1 MFAHAMGEGPQVAD
15 ALATAARD
23 INAPRDLAS
32 TLDAIVR
39 VAAECLPG
47 IDHAGISIAHR
58 GGQIETRAGTDQ
70 LVWDLDALQHAL
82 GEGPSLHAI
91 ATQQLTVGD
100 DLRHEQRWPR
110 YVAGALEHGVKAQ
123 LGIRLYVEDE
133 TLGSLNLYSTEKET
147 IDPEVVRAAELFATH
162 AALALGRARREE
174 ELTAAL
180 NSRRVIGM
188 ALGLVMERFSL
199 DQERAFDY
207 LTRVSQQSNVKLRDV
222 AQEMVEDAD
231 HRARREGSTVR

>member
-1 MFAHAMGEGPQVAD
+1 MFAHAMGEGPQIAD
-15 ALATAARD
+15 AIATAARD

-39 VAAECLPG
+39 VAAQCLPG

-58 GGQIETRAGTDQ
+58 GGQIETRAGTDP

-82 GEGPSLHAI
+82 GEGPSLHVVA
-91 ATQQLTVGD
+91 QQVTVGD
-100 DLRHEQRWPR
+100 HLRNEQRWPR

-133 TLGSLNLYSTEKET
+133 TLGILNLYSTEKET

-180 NSRRVIGM
+180 HSRRVIGM

-207 LTRVSQQSNVKLRDV
+207 LTRVSQQSNVKLRDI
-222 AQEMVEDAD
+222 ALEMVEDAD
-231 HRARREGSTVR
+231 HRARREGSTAR